1 MKKEVVKK
9 EESKERLFGKSI
21 FILFGI
27 FLMIGIVFYVSLSA
41 VKSGNNVGGASG
53 GVTLSPDENKNFNL
67 GVGEIIFSIVF
78 ALFMT
83 GFLLWVKSLIV
94 KNAYLG
100 SVIGLVGSVILGY
113 GFYLKY
119 RGPYSIGFM
128 IVVSGVVLVYVGMNF
143 WRFKNENYQDG
154 EEDEK

>member
-1 MKKEVVKK
+1 MKREVGK

-27 FLMIGIVFYVSLSA
+27 FLMIGIVFYVSLSV

-53 GVTLSPDENKNFNL
+53 GVTLSPDEKKDFNL
-67 GVGEIIFSIVF
+67 GIGDIVFSIVF

-113 GFYLKY
+113 AFYLRY

-128 IVVSGVVLVYVGMNF
+128 IVTAGVILVYVGMNF
-143 WRFKNENYQDG
+143 WRFRNEDL
-154 EEDEK
+154 EENEEE